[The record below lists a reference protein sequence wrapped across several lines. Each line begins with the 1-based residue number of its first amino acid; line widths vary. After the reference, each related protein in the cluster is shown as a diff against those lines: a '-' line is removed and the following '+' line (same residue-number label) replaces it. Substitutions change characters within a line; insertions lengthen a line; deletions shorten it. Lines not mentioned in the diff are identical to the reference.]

1 MKRFYQVFGEFL
13 EFVYH
18 CFDRIVVNGY
28 LTGLMRPEQVV
39 YFFREVL
46 GHRAITPEVLRQRTD
61 DYQRWVEAYARN
73 HHVPIEWAGKG
84 VRKEEYVLPW
94 LRRMERRK
102 QYGVYLIFKSMEQ
115 GPTFRSIMPKF
126 PTADPDYRILR
137 PHRSRFTT
145 VASYCTSRDSLWDCA
160 IEMS

>member
-1 MKRFYQVFGEFL
+1 MDRFYQVFGEFL

-18 CFDRIVVNGY
+18 CFDRIVINGY

-73 HHVPIEWAGKG
+73 HHVPIEWAENG

-94 LRRMERRK
+94 LHRMERRK

>member
-1 MKRFYQVFGEFL
+1 MDRFYQVFGEFL

-73 HHVPIEWAGKG
+73 HHVPIEWAEKG

-94 LRRMERRK
+94 LHRMERRK
-102 QYGVYLIFKSMEQ
+102 RTASTSSSRAWNKGRRFA
-115 GPTFRSIMPKF
+115 RSCRRF
-126 PTADPDYRILR
+126 PPPIPIT
-137 PHRSRFTT
+137 
-145 VASYCTSRDSLWDCA
+145 ASYAQSAAGSRTITSPSATTCGGR
-160 IEMS
+160 